1 MYITLYNVPLKKNGS
16 WLADLPFGFR
26 KAFMFSLN
34 ESPWQKIDV
43 HRLRVWRFI
52 AYREEWRG
60 IYSADE
66 KKHLNTTASSQR
78 EAYDINVWT
87 QMTLVLVGKGL
98 VLGDWPSRLEVIGAP
113 GTYYNS
119 IAFNHIF
126 VLASR
131 ELSRWE
137 AYMSPFSFTAS
148 HQQTLATSTAVKAA
162 SITPIVKFLPH
173 HFLPLVRSP
182 TTASNVASLWLRIRR
197 VI

>member
-1 MYITLYNVPLKKNGS
+1 
-16 WLADLPFGFR
+16 
-26 KAFMFSLN
+26 MFLWMN
-34 ESPWQKIDV
+34 
-43 HRLRVWRFI
+43 RLDRRLMFI
-52 AYREEWRG
+52 AWGCGDSSPTGKSDEASPRRWVWDAFKKYG
-60 IYSADE
+60 ILLCRWKKKT
-66 KKHLNTTASSQR
+66 KKHHGKQSKRSLW
-78 EAYDINVWT
+78 YNVWT

>member
-1 MYITLYNVPLKKNGS
+1 MPTCLLVLEGFYVFFEWIALTEDWCSSPEGVAIHRLPGRVTRHRHAVEFEMLFKKYGILLCRWKKNTKKHHGKQSKRSLWYNVS
-16 WLADLPFGFR
+16 
-26 KAFMFSLN
+26 
-34 ESPWQKIDV
+34 
-43 HRLRVWRFI
+43 
-52 AYREEWRG
+52 
-60 IYSADE
+60 
-66 KKHLNTTASSQR
+66 
-78 EAYDINVWT
+78 T
-87 QMTLVLVGKGL
+87 QMTVVLVGKGI
-98 VLGDWPSRLEVIGAP
+98 VSGDWPSRLEVIGAP

>member
-1 MYITLYNVPLKKNGS
+1 
-16 WLADLPFGFR
+16 LPTCLLVFG
-26 KAFMFSLN
+26 
-34 ESPWQKIDV
+34 
-43 HRLRVWRFI
+43 RLLCFLWMNRLDRRLMFI
-52 AYREEWRG
+52 AWG
-60 IYSADE
+60 CGDSSPTGKSDE
-66 KKHLNTTASSQR
+66 ASTAPMKKKHLNTTASSQR

-87 QMTLVLVGKGL
+87 QMTFVLVGKGL
-98 VLGDWPSRLEVIGAP
+98 VLGDWPSRLEVIGVP

-137 AYMSPFSFTAS
+137 AYTSPFSFTAS